1 MKRFLNR
8 MNLRNKFFAWSSVI
22 LIAFSLLLSILYYH
36 HLKSILIQEALD
48 KSEVILQEVE
58 AIRDYVKD
66 ELRPKMYAIHPSDV
80 FIIEAMSTT
89 YVSLNIMRRFSKKLE
104 GYVFRRASL
113 NPHNQS
119 NRADEFEEEMFDWFE
134 DDQNRDFWQGVVSKN
149 GESFFV
155 SMVPD
160 YFDTSCLRCHG
171 DYRDAPK
178 SLVERYGSKN
188 GFRFKNGD
196 MAGINSV
203 AIPVSKSLSRIRRDS
218 VIVFFVIL
226 TTSALILFFINLLF
240 SKLVIRRLA
249 RVSSSL
255 LKEGDSRE
263 LEGQKSLPTYG
274 EYDELDILRQSSK
287 TLTRY
292 VKTARKGSELQPN
305 FIGNYA
311 LGTPLAGG
319 TFSWLYTGQD
329 SRDKTTVSIKLG
341 FSEIMVNPLYA
352 ACFRSELKIMRHL
365 HHDCLLKIIEQQD
378 DMLVLAPV
386 EGIDFAQWF
395 EGQKKDVPDHSLTIV
410 LVQQICDLAATLHS
424 DGVVHHDLRPGN
436 FLLTHDSQLKL
447 IDMGLASWR
456 EIPDTIL
463 SSGLGPQG
471 DFRYMA
477 PEQIQGLRGDS
488 RSDIYTIGILL
499 YLLCTGQHPFQKRR
513 SSLKKWLRMKES
525 IEPPRTHR
533 ADLSREV
540 EAVILKA
547 TAWDMD
553 SRYQWIED
561 LWEDFIKASR

>member
-1 MKRFLNR
+1 M
-8 MNLRNKFFAWSSVI
+8 
-22 LIAFSLLLSILYYH
+22 Y
-36 HLKSILIQEALD
+36 
-48 KSEVILQEVE
+48 
-58 AIRDYVKD
+58 
-66 ELRPKMYAIHPSDV
+66 ELHSQDV

-89 YVSLNIMRRFSKKLE
+89 FVSLNIMRRFAKKME

-113 NPHNQS
+113 NPHNPE
-119 NRADEFEEEMFDWFE
+119 NMADAFEEEMFDWFE
-134 DDQNRDFWQGVVSKN
+134 EDRNRNFWQGVVSKN

-160 YFDTSCLRCHG
+160 YFNTSCLRCHG
-171 DYRDAPK
+171 DYRNAPV
-178 SLVERYGSKN
+178 SLVERYGAKG
-188 GFRFKNGD
+188 GFRFKSGD
-196 MAGINSV
+196 MAAINSV
-203 AIPVSKSLSRIRRDS
+203 AIPVSTSLARIRRDS
-218 VIVFFVIL
+218 VIVFLVIL
-226 TTSALILFFINLLF
+226 ATSALILFLLNLLF
-240 SKLVIRRLA
+240 SRLVISRLA

-255 LKEGDSRE
+255 LKEGDSSDH
-263 LEGQKSLPTYG
+263 EGQKSLSSYG

-319 TFSWLYTGQD
+319 TLSWLYTGQD
-329 SRDKTTVSIKLG
+329 SRDNTKVSIKLG
-341 FSEIMVNPLYA
+341 FSEIMANPLYA
-352 ACFRSELKIMRHL
+352 ACFHSELKIMRHL
-365 HHDCLLKIIEQQD
+365 RHDCLLKVIEQQD
-378 DMLVLAPV
+378 DMLVLASI
-386 EGIDFAQWF
+386 EGHDFAQWL
-395 EGQKKDVPDHSLTIV
+395 ETQKKGLPDQTLTII
-410 LVQQICDLAATLHS
+410 LVQQICDLVATLHS

-436 FLLTHDSQLKL
+436 FLITHDSQLKL

-525 IEPPRTHR
+525 IEPPRTYK
-533 ADLSREV
+533 ADLSDEV

-561 LWEDFIKASR
+561 LWEDFIKTSQ